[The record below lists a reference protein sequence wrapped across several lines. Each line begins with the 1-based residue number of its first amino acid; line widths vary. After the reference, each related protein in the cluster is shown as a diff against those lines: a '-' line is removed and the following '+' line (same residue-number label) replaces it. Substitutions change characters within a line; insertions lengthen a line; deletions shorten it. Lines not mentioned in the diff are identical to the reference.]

1 MSPSAGPTVFSEKR
15 LACFSD
21 RKSWN
26 LGRSNAK
33 LSYYDG
39 MIQLTYRDGTPYND
53 EKRTPR
59 ATLITF
65 LCDRDAGVG
74 YPEYQVGA
82 AGARVRLR
90 SDGGEGGRGRQSR
103 KGGGREESGWRRGS

>member
-1 MSPSAGPTVFSEKR
+1 MLLVLPSAGPAIFSEKH

-39 MIQLTYRDGTPYND
+39 MIQLTYRDGTPYNN

-65 LCDRDAGVG
+65 LCDRSAGVG
-74 YPEYQVGA
+74 LPEDQVGVT
-82 AGARVRLR
+82 GARVRLR
-90 SDGGEGGRGRQSR
+90 GDRGQ
-103 KGGGREESGWRRGS
+103 GGRERLSAS